1 MEDATSTALGFFARL
16 KQHHIYQVAAGYGM
30 AIAVLIQVVARA
42 FPYFGWSA
50 AVPTVII
57 ILIATFPVALVLAWL
72 LVKPADPVSQ
82 SGWQRRHW
90 KFAAVIV
97 PTVIAA
103 VVASGIFAFHLSER
117 NGSRLTAE
125 QNAATAAVPVNT
137 PAPSLAIVIPP
148 KSIAVLPF
156 ANESEN
162 KNERYFSDGL
172 SEALITALSQF
183 AGLKVISRNSAFR
196 FRDSKDDAKTIGGK
210 LGVAHLLEG
219 TVQHVSD
226 EVRITATL
234 VNAADGS
241 IVWSQSYD
249 RPYRDLFALQDAI
262 TKAVAD
268 ALKATS
274 LTQAGAV
281 LQWDRPPSGNLAAYN
296 AFLRGRFYLQRGAE
310 ADTRLAI
317 AQFAEAIQID
327 PDYALAYALASDAWL
342 RMATTFLTD
351 AGGISRAY
359 AEARAA
365 SDTALRLN
373 PDLAAAHVARGALMV
388 VDFNWSGAL
397 AEARRAT
404 ELEPGSAVAK
414 FLLAVVNARLGQMQA
429 AVELERLALESAP
442 LAGLDYFELGRMLNG
457 LGRLDEA
464 EAALR
469 KAILLAPGASRP
481 YTYLAMI
488 KIQQGDAAGALA
500 LAKQEPA
507 GFWHDF
513 AVALT
518 LQVGAD
524 RATADAALNDL
535 IAKYTAGAPYQ
546 IAEVYALRR
555 DPDNIFKWLEQAR
568 VNRDA
573 GIGLTLFDPFILRYK
588 NDPRFAAFC
597 KKVGL
602 PTTTDAV
609 AMKL

>member
-1 MEDATSTALGFFARL
+1 MDSIANNHPPGFFARL
-16 KQHHIYQVAAGYGM
+16 KQHHIYRVAAWYG
-30 AIAVLIQVVARA
+30 ASIAVLIQIVARA
-42 FPYFGWSA
+42 FPYFGWSG
-50 AVPTVII
+50 AVPAVII
-57 ILIATFPVALVLAWL
+57 ILIAGFPVAVVLAWL
-72 LVKPADPVSQ
+72 LVKPADSVDPTT
-82 SGWQRRHW
+82 WQRRHW
-90 KFAAVIV
+90 KLGAMIMPA
-97 PTVIAA
+97 VIAA
-103 VVASGIFAFHLSER
+103 VTVSGIFAFRLSER
-117 NGSRLTAE
+117 NGSQLTAQ
-125 QNAATAAVPVNT
+125 QNTANSVA
-137 PAPSLAIVIPP
+137 PASTTDIRA

-183 AGLKVISRNSAFR
+183 AGLKVISRNSAFQ
-196 FRDSKDDAKTIGGK
+196 FRDSKDDAKTIGEK
-210 LGVAHLLEG
+210 LGVVHLLEG

-262 TKAVAD
+262 TQAVAD
-268 ALKATS
+268 ALKTKL

-281 LQWDRPPSGNLAAYN
+281 LQSDRPPSGNLAAYN
-296 AFLRGRFYLQRGAE
+296 AFLRGQFYLQRGTE
-310 ADTRLAI
+310 ADTRQAI
-317 AQFAEAIQID
+317 ARFTEAIRLD
-327 PDYALAYALASDAWL
+327 PNYALAYALQSGAWLSMAATFLSDAG
-342 RMATTFLTD
+342 D
-351 AGGISRAY
+351 INRAY
-359 AEARAA
+359 AQARVA

-373 PDLAAAHVARGALMV
+373 PDLAAAHAASRSMMII
-388 VDFNWSGAL
+388 DFNWSGAL
-397 AEARRAT
+397 AEAQRTA
-404 ELEPGSAVAK
+404 ELAPASPVAK
-414 FLLAVVNARLGQMQA
+414 FALASIEARLGQVQA
-429 AVELERLALESAP
+429 AVELQRLALESTP
-442 LAGLDYFELGRMLNG
+442 LDGLGYFDFGRMLNG
-457 LGRLDEA
+457 LGRLDES

-469 KAILLAPGASRP
+469 KAIILAPGSSRP

-488 KIQQGDAAGALA
+488 KIQQGDAAGAMA

-524 RATADAALNDL
+524 RAAADAALKDL
-535 IAKYTAGAPYQ
+535 IAKYTAGASYQ

-555 DPDNIFKWLEQAR
+555 EPDNAFKWLEKAR
-568 VNRDA
+568 INRDS
-573 GIGLTLFDPFILRYK
+573 GVGLLLFDPFILRYK
-588 NDPRFAAFC
+588 DDPRFAAHC

-602 PTTTDAV
+602 PTATDGV